1 MKKYV
6 LVVLMGLCLV
16 VSACSKKGNVQE
28 EDINPENVPL
38 QTQEDE
44 VTIDSEEF
52 ANEPTIRGNKVNSV
66 AELAII
72 FFGFDSSNITGAEL
86 GTLKSNVAYLKNNP
100 NVNVVIEGHCDE
112 RGTTEYNLA
121 LGQKRALKVKEYYV
135 QMGIAPARIATV
147 SYGEEMPLD
156 KRSNEAGWARNRRA
170 ETKIL
175 GDK

>member
-1 MKKYV
+1 MKSYV
-6 LVVLMGLCLV
+6 LVFLMGLCLTI
-16 VSACSKKGNVQE
+16 SACSKKGNVQE
-28 EDINPENVPL
+28 EDINPENVS
-38 QTQEDE
+38 TQQE

-52 ANEPTIRGNKVNSV
+52 ANEPTIRGSQVSSV
-66 AELAII
+66 ADLAII

-86 GTLKSNVAYLKNNP
+86 GTLKSNVVYLKNNP
-100 NVNVVIEGHCDE
+100 SINVVVEGHCDE

-156 KRSNEAGWARNRRA
+156 KRNNEAGWARNRRA
-170 ETKIL
+170 ETKVL
-175 GDK
+175 SNK

>member
-1 MKKYV
+1 MKRYV

-28 EDINPENVPL
+28 ENINPENVSG
-38 QTQEDE
+38 QE

-52 ANEPTIRGNKVNSV
+52 ANEPTLRGSQVNSV
-66 AELAII
+66 AELSII

-86 GTLKSNVAYLKNNP
+86 GTLKANVAYLKNNP
-100 NVNVVIEGHCDE
+100 SINVVVEGHCDE

-135 QMGIAPARIATV
+135 QMGISPARIATV
-147 SYGEEMPLD
+147 SYGEELPLD

-170 ETKIL
+170 ETKVL
-175 GDK
+175 SNK

>member
-1 MKKYV
+1 MKSYV
-6 LVVLMGLCLV
+6 LVFLMGLCLTI
-16 VSACSKKGNVQE
+16 SACSKKGNVQE
-28 EDINPENVPL
+28 EDINPENVS
-38 QTQEDE
+38 TQQE

-52 ANEPTIRGNKVNSV
+52 ANEPTTRGSQVSSV
-66 AELAII
+66 ADLAII

-86 GTLKSNVAYLKNNP
+86 GTLKSNVVYLKNNP
-100 NVNVVIEGHCDE
+100 SINVVVEGHCDE

-156 KRSNEAGWARNRRA
+156 KRNNEAGWARNRRA
-170 ETKIL
+170 ETKVL
-175 GDK
+175 SNK

>member
-16 VSACSKKGNVQE
+16 VSACSKKGAVQE
-28 EDINPENVPL
+28 EDINPEEVSAIS
-38 QTQEDE
+38 EDIS
-44 VTIDSEEF
+44 VDSEEF
-52 ANEPTIRGNKVNSV
+52 TNEPVIRGNNVESIS
-66 AELAII
+66 ELSII
-72 FFGFDSSNITGAEL
+72 FFDFDSSSITGTEL
-86 GTLKSNVAYLKNNP
+86 STIKSNATYLKNNS
-100 NVNVVIEGHCDE
+100 NVNVVVEGYCDE

-121 LGQKRALKVKEYYV
+121 LGQRRALKVKEYYV
-135 QMGIAPARIATV
+135 QMGISPARIATV

-175 GDK
+175 VNK

>member
-6 LVVLMGLCLV
+6 LVILMGLCLV
-16 VSACSKKGNVQE
+16 VSACSKKGTVQE
-28 EDINPENVPL
+28 EDINPEDVST
-38 QTQEDE
+38 TQEE
-44 VTIDSEEF
+44 LSVDSEEF
-52 ANEPTIRGNKVNSV
+52 ANEPVIRGNKVANI
-66 AELAII
+66 AELSII
-72 FFGFDSSNITGAEL
+72 FFDFDSSNITGSEL
-86 GTLKSNVAYLKNNP
+86 ATLKANVAYLKKNP
-100 NVNVVIEGHCDE
+100 NINVVVEGHCDE

-170 ETKIL
+170 ETKVL
-175 GDK
+175 VNK

>member
-16 VSACSKKGNVQE
+16 VSACSKKGTVQE
-28 EDINPENVPL
+28 EDINPENISSGEEIDV
-38 QTQEDE
+38 
-44 VTIDSEEF
+44 DSEDF
-52 ANEPTIRGNKVNSV
+52 ATEPTVRGNQASSIS
-66 AELAII
+66 ELSMI
-72 FFGFDSSNITGAEL
+72 FFGFDSNNITGKEL
-86 GTLKSNVAYLKNNP
+86 ATLKLNALYLKNNP
-100 NVNVVIEGHCDE
+100 DIKVVVEGHCDE

-135 QMGIAPARIATV
+135 QMGVAPARIATV

-170 ETKIL
+170 ETKVL
-175 GDK
+175 K

>member
-1 MKKYV
+1 MKSYV
-6 LVVLMGLCLV
+6 LVFLMGLCLTI
-16 VSACSKKGNVQE
+16 SACSKKGNVQE
-28 EDINPENVPL
+28 EDINPENVS
-38 QTQEDE
+38 TQQE

-52 ANEPTIRGNKVNSV
+52 ANEPTIRGSQVSSV
-66 AELAII
+66 VDLAII

-86 GTLKSNVAYLKNNP
+86 GTLKSNVVYLKNNP
-100 NVNVVIEGHCDE
+100 SINVVVEGHCDE

-156 KRSNEAGWARNRRA
+156 KRNNEAGWARNRRA
-170 ETKIL
+170 ETKVL
-175 GDK
+175 SNK

>member
-1 MKKYV
+1 MKRYV

-28 EDINPENVPL
+28 ENINPENVSG
-38 QTQEDE
+38 QE

-52 ANEPTIRGNKVNSV
+52 ANEPTLRGSQVNSV
-66 AELAII
+66 AELSII

-86 GTLKSNVAYLKNNP
+86 GTLKANVAYLKSNP
-100 NVNVVIEGHCDE
+100 GINVVVEGHCDE

-147 SYGEEMPLD
+147 SYGEELPLD

-170 ETKIL
+170 ETKVL
-175 GDK
+175 SNK